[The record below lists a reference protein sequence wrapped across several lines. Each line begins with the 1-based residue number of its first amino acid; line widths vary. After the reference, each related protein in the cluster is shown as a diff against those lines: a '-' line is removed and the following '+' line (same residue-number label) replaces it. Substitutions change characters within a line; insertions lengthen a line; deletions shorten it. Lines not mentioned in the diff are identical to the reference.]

1 MRTPLYVYPV
11 TKAKNDPKQ
20 MNRLIIKQK
29 MPNDNL
35 DIIGVRITGRK
46 THQIRQGRKAFSCK
60 SASPVRKSSGYT
72 KHGLSLRHSPLT
84 SPMRTS
90 NMESKHKV

>member
-1 MRTPLYVYPV
+1 MSAEGQHSLSLEIHWTVRMLELRYENT
-11 TKAKNDPKQ
+11 A
-20 MNRLIIKQK
+20 